1 MQRKD
6 FEEILDFAIA
16 REREAIKFYQNL
28 QNQAQ
33 FQDQKEMLKE
43 LEAMEQN
50 HITIIEKLRQTGVKD
65 EDIHKTPNLKISEYI
80 TADPETL
87 DLSYQNILIK
97 GMKRVKKHPFCFIR
111 KMSVKFDPEISTLF
125 RRLAADE
132 AQHKNTLKIYMTTDA
147 ERKLKLALDTTQNFG
162 SIALAD
168 EKRIITPPI
177 LTLK

>member
-33 FQDQKEMLKE
+33 FQGQKEMLKE

-97 GMKRVKKHPFCFIR
+97 GMKREETSFLLYSE
-111 KMSVKFDPEISTLF
+111 MSVKFPDPEISTLF

-132 AQHKNTLKIYMTTDA
+132 AQHKKYFENLYDDWM
-147 ERKLKLALDTTQNFG
+147 RKGN
-162 SIALAD
+162 
-168 EKRIITPPI
+168 
-177 LTLK
+177 